1 MEWLRNLDWGAIVL
15 VLFVLGFALLMI
27 KAVRKMR
34 AGKGDSKDEP
44 TKSTRKAASKRSTR
58 KKHPVQQARE
68 AARAKADDEDEEDDD
83 PSEGEPD
90 EPAVAP
96 KRTVRAA
103 KGGRRK
109 GKGKGKGKGARRTR
123 QATSADA
130 DTDQSSETAKGAD
143 AEEATEESGES
154 ERERLTRGLAKTRG
168 GFIAR
173 LGKLFSGKPTFDET
187 MLEQVEEVLFTA
199 DIGAR
204 TADELIQSIRKHLGK
219 KAGNDPEAVWQHLK
233 SHSAEMLQQ
242 SNDANFE
249 FVFDRGAPFVLLMV
263 GVNGTGKTTTIGK
276 LAQRFMAQGKK
287 VLLAAGD
294 TYRAAAAEQLCVW
307 GERAGVEVLRR
318 DEGADPASVVVEAIK
333 KAKTEGYDVVIADTA
348 GRLQTNVGL
357 MEELTKVHRS
367 MGKHV
372 DGAPHETFLVL
383 DATTGQNAITQAKM
397 FREAIEIT
405 GLVLTKLDGT
415 AKGGVI
421 LGIAHELDLPVR
433 FVGIGEQAK
442 DLRPFDPQAFVE
454 ALYHQEADE
463 EPTPTA
469 GKSS

>member
-1 MEWLRNLDWGAIVL
+1 
-15 VLFVLGFALLMI
+15 
-27 KAVRKMR
+27 MR
-34 AGKGDSKDEP
+34 ADKGDGKDDSSSKRTP
-44 TKSTRKAASKRSTR
+44 RPASKRSGGR
-58 KKHPVQQARE
+58 KLHPVQQAKLEAE
-68 AARAKADDEDEEDDD
+68 AAAAKAGAEDDGD
-83 PSEGEPD
+83 GEA
-90 EPAVAP
+90 PATAP
-96 KRTVRAA
+96 KRKVRAV

-109 GKGKGKGKGARRTR
+109 ALRGQKARRARRAAAQDQPKDETD
-123 QATSADA
+123 DA
-130 DTDQSSETAKGAD
+130 AKPKESV
-143 AEEATEESGES
+143 AERDEPGES
-154 ERERLTRGLAKTRG
+154 EKERLTRGLAKTRG

-187 MLEQVEEVLFTA
+187 MLDEVEEVLFTA

-204 TADELIQSIRKHLGK
+204 TADELIQSIRKQLGN

-233 SHSAEMLQQ
+233 GRSAEMLRA
-242 SNDANFE
+242 SNDAGFD
-249 FVFDRGAPFVLLMV
+249 FGFDRGAPFVLLMV

-276 LAQRFMAQGKK
+276 LAQRFKSRGKK
-287 VLLAAGD
+287 VMLAAGD

-307 GERAGVEVLRR
+307 GERAGVEVVRR

-333 KAKTEGYDVVIADTA
+333 KAKVEGYDVVIADTA

-367 MGKHV
+367 MNKHV
-372 DGAPHETFLVL
+372 EGAPHETFLVL

-421 LGIAHELDLPVR
+421 LGIAHELGLPVR
-433 FVGIGEQAK
+433 FVGIGEQAD
-442 DLRPFDPQAFVE
+442 DLRPFDPDAFVE
-454 ALYHQEADE
+454 ALYHQEE
-463 EPTPTA
+463 TPVA
-469 GKSS
+469 EQSS